1 MINQEAFETFWYWIN
16 ERHKIY
22 IKKEAGEPKPWS
34 DDPIFQTWR
43 FCNVFRQ
50 LDTQSKYLIDNIIK
64 PAENWDPAVLLF
76 NIYAFRA
83 FNWYPTYEAMGG
95 YQFEWNER
103 AVGKLLKAHAEKNKL
118 TSGAYMI
125 RGRQYMA
132 KYNSI
137 LQTLTNIWKNSE
149 FLIEHLTKY
158 GRGSLEEYQKILMW
172 MGFWGW
178 GPFTTYQ
185 IVLDLTYSPI
195 LRGAT
200 DINTWCEFGPGAKRG
215 IKLIYPELKN
225 SEMLQATR
233 GLLLDSP
240 KFLEPHVPTMTLQDI
255 EFSLCELGKYMRA
268 KAGGKGKNHYDGI

>member
-1 MINQEAFETFWYWIN
+1 MNQEAFETFWYWIN
-16 ERHKIY
+16 ERHRVY
-22 IKKEAGEPKPWS
+22 LRKENFDPKPWS

-50 LDTQSKYLIDNIIK
+50 LDTQSKYLIENIIK

-103 AVGKLLKAHAEKNKL
+103 AVGKLLKAHAEHNKL

-132 KYNSI
+132 KHHSI
-137 LQTLTNIWKNSE
+137 LLTLSRIWEEKNNLIYYKPDTMEKMQE
-149 FLIEHLTKY
+149 FLMTHHY
-158 GRGSLEEYQKILMW
+158 
-172 MGFWGW
+172 WGW

-195 LRGAT
+195 LRNPI

-225 SEMLQATR
+225 SQMLEATKMLWEEQHQYR
-233 GLLLDSP
+233 ES
-240 KFLEPHVPTMTLQDI
+240 HVPFLTLQDI

-268 KAGGKGKNHYDGI
+268 KAGGKGKNHYDGH